1 MGRLPWGIAG
11 RYHVESVAWLEFI
24 FIVIFIVIFLIPRY
38 TMRKQ
43 RYSNDKTTLKQ
54 RHSTIKKQPALA
66 GRSKGIGVLV
76 AFRISG

>member
-1 MGRLPWGIAG
+1 MGRLPWGTAG
-11 RYHVESVAWLEFI
+11 HYRVERVAWLEFI

-43 RYSNDKTTLKQ
+43 RYNNDKTTALNN
-54 RHSTIKKQPALA
+54 KKQPALA
-66 GRSKGIGVLV
+66 GRSKGRGVLV

>member
-43 RYSNDKTTLKQ
+43 RYHNDKTTIKQ
-54 RHSTIKKQPALA
+54 R
-66 GRSKGIGVLV
+66 
-76 AFRISG
+76 

>member
-1 MGRLPWGIAG
+1 MGRLPWGTAG
-11 RYHVESVAWLEFI
+11 HYRVERVAWLEF
-24 FIVIFIVIFLIPRY
+24 IFIVIFLIPRY

-43 RYSNDKTTLKQ
+43 RYNNDKTTLKQ

-66 GRSKGIGVLV
+66 GRSKGRGVQV